1 MNEIIIY
8 GVIGILACI
17 MLLLLFCVAVV
28 IIKVI
33 ANGIDVEE
41 ETKRS
46 IRRGSKVLPIQRK
59 EELHH
64 RGSNRW
70 RKEHHS
76 CRHCQTA

>member
-33 ANGIDVEE
+33 VNNGIDIEE
-41 ETKRS
+41 ETKM
-46 IRRGSKVLPIQRK
+46 K
-59 EELHH
+59 
-64 RGSNRW
+64 
-70 RKEHHS
+70 
-76 CRHCQTA
+76 

>member
-33 ANGIDVEE
+33 AKGIDVEE
-41 ETKRS
+41 ETKM
-46 IRRGSKVLPIQRK
+46 K
-59 EELHH
+59 
-64 RGSNRW
+64 
-70 RKEHHS
+70 
-76 CRHCQTA
+76 